1 MLAECEAVC
10 PSRLYAPIECGHLA
24 FGYVEDDGVQ
34 MEAWFLYVG
43 AATAPMSLY
52 ALAGEQVWLAAY
64 YLLGLDKRDALEAHT
79 RKEAEFEARMN
90 LMDAKQEKY
99 MDLYRTEKEKSKRWE
114 SRAWKILQIAK
125 DKSMESFAHSIRV
138 AKLEADLAAVGN
150 TEQNT
155 KLKWE
160 QTFKANPWD
169 GVSVCATYM
178 GLDFHIELQDD
189 GKFEMSSMLHG
200 ALYGFGKVAIRQRAI
215 NQMDKIFNEMLQDPI
230 DVMRI
235 AERYAKD

>member
-1 MLAECEAVC
+1 MEKTIEYMRTAVLAECEAVC

-114 SRAWKILQIAK
+114 SRAWKILQIVRQPSHRSRPKTAAVLRTLREVSEK
-125 DKSMESFAHSIRV
+125 NERLVEMLEEIKYEDEVNGKGWENNHNSTYSRLCRV
-138 AKLEADLAAVGN
+138 LEAYKEGKKDGN
-150 TEQNT
+150 
-155 KLKWE
+155 
-160 QTFKANPWD
+160 
-169 GVSVCATYM
+169 
-178 GLDFHIELQDD
+178 
-189 GKFEMSSMLHG
+189 
-200 ALYGFGKVAIRQRAI
+200 
-215 NQMDKIFNEMLQDPI
+215 
-230 DVMRI
+230 
-235 AERYAKD
+235 